1 MHPERMSMPITCAY
15 GGSACQQK
23 DVLFYV
29 LFGMNPEYIRRLV
42 EESVINLGRANEGR
56 DTVLEA
62 LQLMRPQEGD
72 SLIKLQIRFFVL
84 LNEDETMRRRL
95 ANVKSRV
102 MTSVCP
108 YKAERFYD
116 ALADDLIP
124 AWVRSRS
131 VGHAEFVERLRGAY
145 LCS

>member
-1 MHPERMSMPITCAY
+1 MPITCGY

-23 DVLFYV
+23 DVIFYV
-29 LFGMNPEYIRRLV
+29 LFGSNPEYIRRLV
-42 EESVINLGRANEGR
+42 EESVINLGRANVGR

-84 LNEDETMRRRL
+84 LNEDETMRKRL
-95 ANVKSRV
+95 SNVKSRV

-116 ALADDLIP
+116 ALAEDLIP
-124 AWVRSRS
+124 AWVCSRS
-131 VGHAEFVERLRGAY
+131 MGHADLVEKLRATY